1 MLISVAILINR
12 SPKISQMLCSDSVII
27 FIITNVMPSNANDT
41 REIVIMR
48 DLVAFEVFG
57 EVLFIFITLPSQ
69 VNAF

>member
-48 DLVAFEVFG
+48 DLVSFEFFG
-57 EVLFIFITLPSQ
+57 EVLFVFITLPSQ

>member
-12 SPKISQMLCSDSVII
+12 SPKTSQMLCSDSVII
-27 FIITNVMPSNANDT
+27 FIITNVMPSNANVT

-48 DLVAFEVFG
+48 DLVSFEFFG
-57 EVLFIFITLPSQ
+57 EVLFVFITLPSQ